1 MEKLT
6 LRVIVPLT
14 TRYSRFL
21 QSKKLS
27 LTIIAYVRDIYLV
40 SLVHNTCRRL
50 EFWQPDGLIQQWF
63 IIDQTRWLKT
73 TRRCHHNPWLRKKN
87 QTILLYK
94 SVTVIQVSQVTSI
107 QNVWICLLTSACS
120 ILLANSCAAK
130 PPNTTEWIA
139 PSRAQANMA
148 ITAWNK
154 NSEFSTILVRTIF
167 LWEVE
172 ATLLF
177 N

>member
-14 TRYSRFL
+14 TRYSGFL

-27 LTIIAYVRDIYLV
+27 LTIIADVRDIYLV

-73 TRRCHHNPWLRKKN
+73 TRRCHHNPWLRKKSN
-87 QTILLYK
+87 NFIVQICN
-94 SVTVIQVSQVTSI
+94 SDTSFSGNKYI
-107 QNVWICLLTSACS
+107 KCMNLLTYFSMFNSPCQLLCS
-120 ILLANSCAAK
+120 KTSKYNRVNSTK
-130 PPNTTEWIA
+130 SSTSQHGYHSLEQKFWI
-139 PSRAQANMA
+139 
-148 ITAWNK
+148 
-154 NSEFSTILVRTIF
+154 
-167 LWEVE
+167 
-172 ATLLF
+172 
-177 N
+177 

>member
-14 TRYSRFL
+14 TRYSGFL

-27 LTIIAYVRDIYLV
+27 LTIIADVRDIYLV

-73 TRRCHHNPWLRKKN
+73 TRRCHHNPWLRKK
-87 QTILLYK
+87 K
-94 SVTVIQVSQVTSI
+94 SNNFIVQICNSDTSFSGNKYI
-107 QNVWICLLTSACS
+107 KCMNLLTYFSMFNSPCQLLCS
-120 ILLANSCAAK
+120 KTSKYNRVNSTK
-130 PPNTTEWIA
+130 SSTSQHGYHSLEQKFWI
-139 PSRAQANMA
+139 
-148 ITAWNK
+148 
-154 NSEFSTILVRTIF
+154 
-167 LWEVE
+167 
-172 ATLLF
+172 
-177 N
+177 

>member
-14 TRYSRFL
+14 TRYGGFL

-27 LTIIAYVRDIYLV
+27 LTIIADVRDIYLV

-73 TRRCHHNPWLRKKN
+73 TRRCHHNPWLRKK
-87 QTILLYK
+87 K
-94 SVTVIQVSQVTSI
+94 SNNFIVQICNSDTSFSGNKYI
-107 QNVWICLLTSACS
+107 KCMNLLTYFSMFNSPCQLLCS
-120 ILLANSCAAK
+120 KTSKYNRVNSTK
-130 PPNTTEWIA
+130 SSTSQHGYHSLEQKFWI
-139 PSRAQANMA
+139 
-148 ITAWNK
+148 
-154 NSEFSTILVRTIF
+154 
-167 LWEVE
+167 
-172 ATLLF
+172 
-177 N
+177 

>member
-1 MEKLT
+1 MAQDHKT
-6 LRVIVPLT
+6 LSPQPVAKKKKSNNFIVQICN
-14 TRYSRFL
+14 S
-21 QSKKLS
+21 
-27 LTIIAYVRDIYLV
+27 D
-40 SLVHNTCRRL
+40 
-50 EFWQPDGLIQQWF
+50 
-63 IIDQTRWLKT
+63 
-73 TRRCHHNPWLRKKN
+73 
-87 QTILLYK
+87 
-94 SVTVIQVSQVTSI
+94 TSFSGNKYI
-107 QNVWICLLTSACS
+107 KCMNLLTWACS

-154 NSEFSTILVRTIF
+154 NSEFSIILVRTIF
-167 LWEVE
+167 LWEAE

>member
-1 MEKLT
+1 MEKWT

-14 TRYSRFL
+14 TRYSGFL

-27 LTIIAYVRDIYLV
+27 LTIIVDVRDIYLV
-40 SLVHNTCRRL
+40 SLVHNTCWRL

-73 TRRCHHNPWLRKKN
+73 TRCCHHNPWLRKK
-87 QTILLYK
+87 K
-94 SVTVIQVSQVTSI
+94 SNNFIVQICNSDTSFSGNKYI
-107 QNVWICLLTSACS
+107 KCMNLLTSACS

-154 NSEFSTILVRTIF
+154 NSEFGIILVRTIF
-167 LWEVE
+167 LWEAE